1 MTGVSL
7 FHCAT
12 PRCRRQGGYSLAG
25 LALALA
31 LTSLLALWGS
41 NQLVQRIEDAAAR
54 SAGVWMAQVRQAAAG
69 MLARHFDALA
79 RGAAPLDDTGAAMF
93 VDPLS
98 PTVAELRALA
108 HLPTNF
114 PEKSALGFG
123 AQVRVLRG
131 GGCPGE
137 RCRIDALVY
146 SATPVLKP
154 GTRSPDLVSLAS
166 VIEAAGGYGGA
177 VWPETPAQARGAA
190 FSFSNPLMPG
200 APTYAPGTL
209 ALWAGAG
216 SELGS
221 DTPPAFPDL
230 EPFVRIGDARDPTLA
245 GSLSVA
251 ASVAAGAYLSVGAR
265 GLPGHACGLV
275 NGTMAS
281 TDAGRAAG
289 VPIRRLATRQQR
301 VRRRIQHQQPVRMP
315 ALFGPVD
322 SESAH
327 GRLFVSRGLPA
338 RYRVGGREMDR
349 NRGLDNW
356 LCLRPLALPPVH
368 SALFRQPSIIKDSPK
383 SCVIHDEI
391 L

>member
-166 VIEAAGGYGGA
+166 VIEAGGRL
-177 VWPETPAQARGAA
+177 WRRRLARD
-190 FSFSNPLMPG
+190 
-200 APTYAPGTL
+200 
-209 ALWAGAG
+209 AGAG
-216 SELGS
+216 PGRRIQLQQSAHAGRAHLCARHAGALGRS
-221 DTPPAFPDL
+221 R
-230 EPFVRIGDARDPTLA
+230 VRIGV
-245 GSLSVA
+245 GY
-251 ASVAAGAYLSVGAR
+251 AAGFPRSGTLCPHWRCARPHARRFVERR
-265 GLPGHACGLV
+265 GLRCCGRLSECGCTWPARTCMRPGQRHDGQHRC
-275 NGTMAS
+275 
-281 TDAGRAAG
+281 GRAAG

-368 SALFRQPSIIKDSPK
+368 SALFRQPSIIKDSP
-383 SCVIHDEI
+383 
-391 L
+391 